1 MQCPTCGTA
10 AGPEAKF
17 CSGCGAQLLA
27 VCPRC
32 ARPNSAGARFCD
44 QCGSDLN
51 AAATDPGT
59 ALRPASDPPGIPPAR
74 GATPEE
80 GRKLVTVL
88 FGDVA
93 GFTSMSERLDAEEAH
108 DIMRPCFELMREA
121 VHRYGGTVSQFMGD
135 GIMAL
140 FGAPLAQ
147 EDHAER
153 GVLAGLNIQSALQEF
168 ERDLLRSR
176 GVSFRMRIGLNSG
189 RVVVSTIGTD
199 LNPTYTAIGDA
210 VNLAS
215 RIQGLASV
223 GSVAISES
231 TAGLVEGKFLTRHMG
246 AHPVKG
252 KALPVVIHEV
262 IRPVGWAPRRH
273 VRSRS
278 SFVGRQMHLEAMLE
292 RYKDAQGGQG
302 QVILISGEPGIGKSR
317 LVDEFAHRVGATGA
331 AWLTGQCVSYGKD
344 APQLPLID
352 LIRRKL
358 QVDESDS
365 EENIVKKLDEYVES
379 LEADLSADVP
389 WLRFLLSVDPGDRAV
404 RVLDASI
411 RKVRV
416 FEALRSFIL
425 AHSQR
430 DPLVVVFEDLHW
442 LDEVSQEFISFLLGS
457 IQDARALVVLTY
469 RPEYEQPFG
478 TLQRFTPIV
487 LQSLVAKES
496 SALAGG
502 LLGGGELPADL
513 TAIIAARTEGNPFFI
528 EEVVRSL
535 LETGS
540 VRRDG
545 SSYSLAL
552 EPEELAVPPTVQ
564 DVVAARLDRLD
575 GPTLDVLRTAAVVGM
590 EFGVETLRAACD
602 PAVPL
607 ADAIRTLKASDLI
620 SESSLFPE
628 LTYTFRHALVR
639 EVAVE
644 SLLKPRRRS
653 LHLAVAQALEQRRSD
668 RRLERVEALAYHYEA
683 AEAWA
688 EAAKYLVQSGEKAVH
703 AAAPLEAQG
712 FFRRA
717 LRASVESPGCITPE
731 DTITLHGGMGQAMML
746 GGNPADAVESFSAML
761 KTATKAGDL
770 FGQGRA
776 LLELVTAHVWAH
788 RFEDALRY
796 AEVAREAG
804 VAFGSAAMLAGSR
817 YATAFMATL
826 SGDMATGRVHAAEA
840 LQASREPQG
849 AILLARALS
858 VQGMVRHWD
867 GQENEAVEFLDEMVH
882 LCRRPEDM
890 ASLTQAFFF
899 RALACCGK
907 GDYVAALACLD
918 EGLELATRLGNKPLL
933 SRLRNT
939 LGWVHHDLC
948 NLGPAIEENLEAVR
962 LAKEVGDPEILCFG
976 ELNLADCYLAVGRLD
991 EVATHLE
998 PVIQESARKGSLGDQ
1013 WMRWRYVQHLYVNRG
1028 ELALRRGDVLS
1039 ALRWADECVS
1049 AAKESGSPR
1058 NLVKA
1063 LRLRGTAL
1071 AEQRRF
1077 DEAVVALTQALE
1089 LAREVGNPFQI
1100 WRTLA
1105 AYSDARRAQG
1115 LDDGAAA
1122 LANEALV
1129 VVEAVA
1135 TSLGDARL
1143 ADTLR
1148 MSPLV
1153 VALRS
1158 RSGA

>member
-1 MQCPTCGTA
+1 
-10 AGPEAKF
+10 
-17 CSGCGAQLLA
+17 
-27 VCPRC
+27 
-32 ARPNSAGARFCD
+32 
-44 QCGSDLN
+44 
-51 AAATDPGT
+51 
-59 ALRPASDPPGIPPAR
+59 
-74 GATPEE
+74 
-80 GRKLVTVL
+80 
-88 FGDVA
+88 
-93 GFTSMSERLDAEEAH
+93 MSERLDAEEAH

-121 VHRYGGTVSQFMGD
+121 VHRYGGTVPQFLGD

-153 GVLAGLNIQSALQEF
+153 GVLAALSIQSALQDF
-168 ERDLLRSR
+168 EKQILQSR
-176 GVSFRMRIGLNSG
+176 GVTFRMRIGLNSG
-189 RVVVSTIGTD
+189 PVVVGTIGTD
-199 LNPTYTAIGDA
+199 LNPTYTAIGDT
-210 VNLAS
+210 VNLAA

-223 GSVAISES
+223 GSVAISKS
-231 TAGLVEGKFLTRHMG
+231 TAGLVAGKFLTRDMG

-252 KALPVVIHEV
+252 KALPVVVHEV

-278 SFVGRQMHLEAMLE
+278 SFVGRQVHLQAMLE
-292 RYKDAQGGQG
+292 RYEDARGGQG

-317 LVDEFAHRVGATGA
+317 LVDEFGHRIGATGA

-344 APQLPLID
+344 SPYLPLID
-352 LIRRKL
+352 LLRRKL

-365 EENIVKKLDEYVES
+365 EESIVKKLEEYVES
-379 LEADLSADVP
+379 LDADLSADVP
-389 WLRFLLSVDPGDRAV
+389 WLRFLLSVDPGDPAV

-416 FEALRSFIL
+416 FETLRSFVL
-425 AHSQR
+425 AHSR
-430 DPLVVVFEDLHW
+430 PDPLVLVFEDLHW
-442 LDEVSQEFISFLLGS
+442 LDEVSQEFISFLSGS

-478 TLQRFTPIV
+478 ALQRFTTIA
-487 LQSLVAKES
+487 LHSLAAKES

-513 TAIIAARTEGNPFFI
+513 TAIIAARTEGNPLFI
-528 EEVVRSL
+528 EEVVHSL
-535 LETGS
+535 VETGA
-540 VRRDG
+540 VTRDG
-545 SSYSLAL
+545 ASYSLAL
-552 EPEELAVPPTVQ
+552 EAEELAVPPTVQ

-575 GPTLDVLRTAAVVGM
+575 APTLEVLRTAAVVGM
-590 EFGVETLRAACD
+590 EFGAETLRAACD

-607 ADAIRTLKASDLI
+607 ADAIRKLKASELI
-620 SESSLFPE
+620 AESSLYPE

-644 SLLKPRRRS
+644 SLLKPRRRG
-653 LHLAVAQALEQRRSD
+653 LHLAVAQALEHRRSD
-668 RRLERVEALAYHYEA
+668 RQLERVEALAYHYEA

-688 EAAKYLVQSGEKAVH
+688 EAAKYLIRSGQKALH
-703 AAAPLEAQG
+703 AAAPLEAQR

-717 LRASVESPGCITPE
+717 LLAAVASPGCITPE
-731 DTITLHGGMGQAMML
+731 DTIALHGGMGQALML
-746 GGNPADAVESFSAML
+746 GGKPADAAASFGAML
-761 KTATKAGDL
+761 ETATRAGDH

-776 LLELVTAHVWAH
+776 LLDLVTANVWAH
-788 RFEDALRY
+788 RFEEALQY
-796 AEVAREAG
+796 AEVARKAG
-804 VAFGSAAMLAGSR
+804 VAFRSAAMLAGSR

-826 SGDMATGRVHAAEA
+826 SGDMATGRVAAAEA
-840 LQASREPQG
+840 LEAARRPDG
-849 AILLARALS
+849 AILLVRALS
-858 VQGMVRHWD
+858 IQGLVRHWD
-867 GQENEAVEFLDEMVH
+867 GQEKEAAEFLDEMVR
-882 LCRRPEDM
+882 LSRRPEDM
-890 ASLTQAFFF
+890 AALPFALFV
-899 RALACCGK
+899 RALACSGK

-918 EGLELATRLGNKPLL
+918 EGLELTTRLGNNPLL
-933 SRLRNT
+933 SRFRNT
-939 LGWVHHDLC
+939 LGWVYHDLC
-948 NLGPAIEENLEAVR
+948 NFGPAIDENLKAVR
-962 LAKEVGDPEILCFG
+962 IAREVGDPELVCFG

-1028 ELALRRGDVLS
+1028 ELALRRGDVPS
-1039 ALRWADECVS
+1039 ALRWADECVT

-1058 NLVKA
+1058 NVMKG

-1077 DEAVVALTQALE
+1077 DEAVAVFAQALE

-1105 AYSDARRAQG
+1105 AYSDARGAQG
-1115 LDDGAAA
+1115 LDDKAAA

-1135 TSLGDARL
+1135 TSLGDASL
-1143 ADTLR
+1143 AATLR
-1148 MSPLV
+1148 MSPPV
-1153 VALRS
+1153 MALRS
-1158 RSGA
+1158 RTGA

>member
-1 MQCPTCGTA
+1 
-10 AGPEAKF
+10 
-17 CSGCGAQLLA
+17 
-27 VCPRC
+27 
-32 ARPNSAGARFCD
+32 
-44 QCGSDLN
+44 
-51 AAATDPGT
+51 
-59 ALRPASDPPGIPPAR
+59 
-74 GATPEE
+74 
-80 GRKLVTVL
+80 
-88 FGDVA
+88 
-93 GFTSMSERLDAEEAH
+93 MSERLDAEEAH

-121 VHRYGGTVSQFMGD
+121 VHRYGGTVSQFLGD

-153 GVLAGLNIQSALQEF
+153 GVLAALSIQSALQGF
-168 ERDLLRSR
+168 EKEILRSR
-176 GVSFRMRIGLNSG
+176 GVTVRMRIGLNSG
-189 RVVVSTIGTD
+189 PVVVSTIGTD
-199 LNPTYTAIGDA
+199 LNPTYTAIGDT
-210 VNLAS
+210 VNIAS
-215 RIQGLASV
+215 RVQGLASV

-231 TAGLVEGKFLTRHMG
+231 TAGLVEGKFLTRDMG

-252 KALPVVIHEV
+252 KALPVVIREV
-262 IRPVGWAPRRH
+262 IRPVGRAPRRH

-278 SFVGRQMHLEAMLE
+278 SFVGRQVHLAAMLE
-292 RYKDAQGGQG
+292 RYEDVRGGQG

-317 LVDEFAHRVGATGA
+317 LVDEFGHRVDATGA

-344 APQLPLID
+344 APYLPLID

-365 EENIVKKLDEYVES
+365 EENIVKKLEEYVES
-379 LEADLSADVP
+379 LDADLSADVP

-416 FEALRSFIL
+416 FEALRSFVL
-425 AHSQR
+425 AHSR
-430 DPLVVVFEDLHW
+430 PDPLVLVFEDLHW

-457 IQDARALVVLTY
+457 IRDARALVVLTY
-469 RPEYEQPFG
+469 RPEYQQPFG
-478 TLQRFTPIV
+478 ALQRFTTIA

-513 TAIIAARTEGNPFFI
+513 TAIIAVRTEGNPFFI
-528 EEVVRSL
+528 EEVVHSL
-535 LETGS
+535 IETGA
-540 VRRDG
+540 VRREG
-545 SSYSLAL
+545 SSYTLAI
-552 EPEELAVPPTVQ
+552 EPDELAVPPTVQ

-575 GPTLDVLRTAAVVGM
+575 GATLEVLRTAAIVGM
-590 EFGVETLRAACD
+590 EFGAETLRAACD
-602 PAVPL
+602 SAVPL
-607 ADAIRTLKASDLI
+607 TDAIRKLKGSELI
-620 SESSLFPE
+620 SESSLYPE

-644 SLLKPRRRS
+644 SLLKPRRRT

-668 RRLERVEALAYHYEA
+668 RHLERVEALAYHYEA
-683 AEAWA
+683 AESWA
-688 EAAKYLVQSGEKAVH
+688 EAAKYLVQSGEKALH

-717 LRASVESPGCITPE
+717 LLAAVGSPGCITPE
-731 DTITLHGGMGQAMML
+731 DTVALHGGMGQAMML
-746 GGNPADAVESFSAML
+746 GGNPADAAASFGAML
-761 KTATKAGDL
+761 ETATEAGNL

-776 LLELVTAHVWAH
+776 LLELVTANVWAH
-788 RFEDALRY
+788 RFEEALRY
-796 AEVAREAG
+796 AEVARKAG
-804 VAFGSAAMLAGSR
+804 VAFGSAAMLSGSR

-826 SGDMATGRVHAAEA
+826 SGDMATGRVAAAEA
-840 LQASREPQG
+840 LQAAREPQG

-867 GQENEAVEFLDEMVH
+867 GQEKDAAGFLDEMVR
-882 LCRRPEDM
+882 LSRRPEDM
-890 ASLTQAFFF
+890 ASLTQALFF
-899 RALACCGK
+899 RALACCGE
-907 GDYVAALACLD
+907 GDYLAALACLD
-918 EGLELATRLGNKPLL
+918 EGLELATRFGNNPLL
-933 SRLRNT
+933 SRFRNT
-939 LGWVHHDLC
+939 LGWVYHDLC
-948 NLGPAIEENLEAVR
+948 NFGPAIEENLEAVR
-962 LAKEVGDPEILCFG
+962 LAEEVGDPEIVCFG

-998 PVIQESARKGSLGDQ
+998 PVIRESAREGSLGDQ
-1013 WMRWRYVQHLYVNRG
+1013 WMRWRYVQHLYVNQG
-1028 ELALRRGDVLS
+1028 ELALRRGDVLG
-1039 ALRWADECVS
+1039 ALRWADECVT
-1049 AAKESGSPR
+1049 AAKQSGSPR
-1058 NLVKA
+1058 NVVKG

-1071 AEQRRF
+1071 AEQGRF
-1077 DEAVVALTQALE
+1077 GEADAALTQALE
-1089 LAREVGNPFQI
+1089 LAREVGNPFQV

-1105 AYSDARRAQG
+1105 AYSDARGAQG

-1135 TSLGDARL
+1135 TSLGDAPL
-1143 ADTLR
+1143 GDTLR
-1148 MSPLV
+1148 MSPPV

-1158 RSGA
+1158 AASHGAR